1 MNKAPNPM
9 GKHHNLGG
17 FPASR
22 MLIYSYTQFIS
33 QTQQRFSGVK
43 KNMVQNLWSRFES
56 NR

>member
-1 MNKAPNPM
+1 M

-43 KNMVQNLWSRFES
+43 NNMVQNLWSRFES